1 MSEKNEGAG
10 VSRDMGAPRCVAI
23 LGGASGIGAAVARRA
38 AAGGAAVAIL
48 DLNGA
53 AAEAMADEL
62 GPKARAF
69 IVDATDEAAMAA
81 AADAVAESGLP
92 PVDGLVASAGI
103 PEVATPIERYAADD
117 FDRILT
123 SHVRTAYVFA
133 RAFGARMAA
142 GEGGAVVFLASVLSF
157 RPGPVLAYG
166 AGKGALVNLTQ
177 SLAVHWA
184 ARGVRVN
191 AVAPGWTDTPFIRA
205 PRPDGSRRDIE
216 PILRQTPQGRLIRPE
231 EIAEVIQFLLSPAS
245 SAITGVTLP
254 ADGGVMAG
262 AGWAAYGG
270 FPGPEG

>member
-1 MSEKNEGAG
+1 MTQPNATEESPATAQGWG
-10 VSRDMGAPRCVAI
+10 GPRCVAV
-23 LGGASGIGAAVARRA
+23 LGGASGIGAATVRRA
-38 AAGGAAVAIL
+38 AAGGAAVVIL
-48 DLNGA
+48 DLNGE
-53 AAEAMADEL
+53 AAEALAAEI
-62 GPKARAF
+62 GPNVRAYA
-69 IVDATDEAAMAA
+69 VDATDEAAMEAVAA
-81 AADAVAESGLP
+81 AVAESDLP
-92 PVDGLVASAGI
+92 PVDALVASAGI
-103 PEVATPIERYAADD
+103 PETVRPIETYPADE

-123 SHVRTAYVFA
+123 SHVRTAYLCA

-142 GEGGAVVFLASVLSF
+142 GDGGAVVFLASVLSF

-166 AGKGALVNLTQ
+166 AGKAALVNLTQ

-184 ARGVRVN
+184 GRGVRVN

-216 PILRQTPQGRLIRPE
+216 PILRHTPQGRLLKAA
-231 EIAEVIQFLLSPAS
+231 EIAEAIHFLLSPAS

-270 FPGPEG
+270 FG